1 LPVAHLN
8 SFLLKITN
16 RCNFQ
21 CDHCYF
27 RHQADRSYM
36 FRPKDMGLDR
46 VELFA
51 ECLGDYARTKQ
62 MESIDILFHG
72 GEPLLLRP
80 RYLEQAVQ
88 LISSN
93 LPSNCHPIFSLQSNG
108 SLLNKKFVEL
118 FCKYNISIS
127 ISIDGGRIA
136 QDRHRIFAN
145 GQSSFDIVNR
155 NIRNFLHALEGNKL
169 FGGILAVVDLRN
181 DPLEVFDFLSS
192 LTTSGLDFL
201 LPDGTHENPPPGI
214 TTKDFKYNSKY
225 ANWLIPIFD
234 KWFAGGKRKPSMRFF
249 ENILALLFGGK
260 SNLEGFGEQYLS
272 LLTIETDGEIR
283 DSDVLSVTYEHA
295 ARFGEGI
302 YLGKGCFERL
312 LNSEV
317 FRSQEYLY
325 SPEALNQECQVCE
338 WRSICGGG
346 LLPHRYSSKQKYDNP
361 SIYCGNLKFLLSHI
375 KTKMLD
381 FMQNENIDYNESGA
395 ILGRVNRMDRILDYM
410 RSWDFSLEVQGND
423 LKIVE
428 GPEGNISETGDV
440 EKPTSVILTPAHP
453 QFYDCVEKGV
463 TELVRIL
470 VEDINCITYS
480 SCQGHK
486 ILELDIIL
494 PRNIGV
500 LCRDEAEQIFLKDLF
515 MDAAANSR
523 PQRPN
528 IFNDWVESGNDLFRT
543 VEIVFECGPTQRENY
558 WYNMEESY
566 NSFLSNLKICLD
578 LKPTKTIT
586 LNGID
591 KKHIVQKIKKIYG
604 DHQYK
609 DIHWESQKVIIEDCR
624 PFYRNEV
631 LSVKYQ
637 TRRGNIAIVNNHAW
651 SLLFWILS
659 TGPMLEA
666 NPLLGIHLIH
676 IDFHSDLSSPRI
688 FCGQSKSFV
697 DYFTREIVD
706 FMDQE
711 SLIKAIRSTAIG
723 PGNFILPFLYLNKK
737 RKCKL
742 DMIMPL
748 RPAYDG
754 ERFNEKRWQIKDDG
768 GAIPG
773 ASGNTLRLAPSRV
786 ESQAFEISCRDIFD
800 LEIKTDFDNNLII
813 LDIDFDFFSN
823 RLKGSDNWAE
833 NPGWHP
839 DETTRLKLL
848 KQTETFLNHLFAE
861 RAPNVITIA
870 TSPDFCPPD
879 VRREVFGHLNRY
891 LTKSGFQV

>member
-1 LPVAHLN
+1 
-8 SFLLKITN
+8 
-16 RCNFQ
+16 
-21 CDHCYF
+21 
-27 RHQADRSYM
+27 M
-36 FRPKDMGLDR
+36 FRPKDMGLDI

-51 ECLGDYARTKQ
+51 ECLGDYARIKQ
-62 MESIDILFHG
+62 IDSIDILFHG
-72 GEPLLLRP
+72 GEPLLLGP

-108 SLLNKKFVEL
+108 SLLNREFVEV

-127 ISIDGGRIA
+127 ISIDGGRTA

-145 GQSSFDIVNR
+145 GLSSFDTVDK
-155 NIRNFLHALEGNKL
+155 NIRTFLLSPEVNQL

-192 LTTSGLDFL
+192 LTTAGLDFL

-214 TTKDFKYNSKY
+214 TNKDFNYNSIY

-234 KWFAGGKRKPSMRFF
+234 KWFDAGKRKPSMRFF

-260 SNLEGFGEQYLS
+260 SKLEGFGEQYLS

-283 DSDVLSVTYEHA
+283 DSDVLSVSYEHA
-295 ARFGEGI
+295 ARFGEGA
-302 YLGKGCFERL
+302 YLGNGCFDRL

-325 SPEALNQECQVCE
+325 SPEALNQECQVCD
-338 WRSICGGG
+338 WRPICGGG
-346 LLPHRYSSKQKYDNP
+346 LLPHRYSSNQKYDNP
-361 SIYCGNLKFLLSHI
+361 SIYCGNLKFLFSHI
-375 KTKMLD
+375 RTKMLD
-381 FMQNENIDYNESGA
+381 CIKNENIDYNESGA
-395 ILGRVNRMDRILDYM
+395 ILGRVNRMDGILEYM
-410 RSWDFSLEVQGND
+410 RSWDFSIEVQGND

-440 EKPTSVILTPAHP
+440 EKPSSFILTPSHP
-453 QFYDCVEKGV
+453 QFYDCVEKGL

-486 ILELDIIL
+486 IPGKDIIL

-500 LCRDEAEQIFLKDLF
+500 LCRDETEQIFLKDLF
-515 MDAAANSR
+515 MDAAANSQPR
-523 PQRPN
+523 IPN
-528 IFNDWVESGNDLFRT
+528 IFNDWVESENDLFRT
-543 VEIVFECGPTQRENY
+543 VEIVFECVPAQRENY
-558 WYNMEESY
+558 WSNMEETY
-566 NSFLSNLKICLD
+566 NSFLNNLKICLD

-586 LNGID
+586 LNGIY

-609 DIHWESQKVIIEDCR
+609 DIHWDSQRVIIEGCR
-624 PFYRNEV
+624 PFYRNEA

-637 TRRGNIAIVNNHAW
+637 ARKGNIAIVNNHAW

-659 TGPMLEA
+659 SRSMLES
-666 NPLLGIHLIH
+666 NPSLGIHLIH
-676 IDFHSDLSSPRI
+676 IDFHSDLLSPRI
-688 FCGQSKSFV
+688 FCDQSKSFV
-697 DYFTREIVD
+697 DYFTHETVD
-706 FMDQE
+706 LMDEE

-723 PGNFILPFLYLNKK
+723 PGSFILPYLYLNSKC
-737 RKCKL
+737 KCKL
-742 DMIMPL
+742 DMIFPL
-748 RPAYDG
+748 RPSYDG
-754 ERFNEKRWQIKDDG
+754 EKYNKKRWQIKDDG
-768 GAIPG
+768 RSLPG
-773 ASGNTLRLAPSRV
+773 AFGNTLRLAPGKGI
-786 ESQAFEISCRDIFD
+786 ETQASVINYNDIFD
-800 LEIKTDFDNNLII
+800 SEIQIDFDNNFTI

-839 DETTRLKLL
+839 DEKTLL
-848 KQTETFLNHLFAE
+848 NLFKQTETLLNHLFAE
-861 RAPNVITIA
+861 RAPNVITLA
-870 TSPDFCPPD
+870 ASPDFCPLD
-879 VRREVFGHLNRY
+879 VRREAFGHLNWF